1 MELTIKGK
9 PEEIKNV
16 LQAIGSSK
24 EYSEIENTVQH
35 ALSTANYALSLAQ
48 SANLSQISPIKSQP
62 IKSQDLVTGELTDKL
77 ASSKDA

>member
-16 LQAIGSSK
+16 LQAIASSK
-24 EYSEIENTVQH
+24 EHNEIENTVQH
-35 ALSTANYALSLAQ
+35 ALSTANYALSLAK
-48 SANLSQISPIKSQP
+48 SANLSQTSP

>member
-1 MELTIKGK
+1 MELIIKGK
-9 PEEIKNV
+9 TEEIKNV

-48 SANLSQISPIKSQP
+48 SANLSQTSPIKSSP
-62 IKSQDLVTGELTDKL
+62 IKSQDLVTR
-77 ASSKDA
+77 